1 MAAPVPPLTAPA
13 TDLSGLVD
21 LVLLRRFRVT
31 LNTTLLLTSAH
42 THLTQQSVEDMCG
55 RIVSAIGGTGSS
67 ASTAPVD
74 LTDRVRRAA

>member
-21 LVLLRRFRVT
+21 LVMLRHVRVT
-31 LNTTLLLTSAH
+31 LNTTLKLTPAH